1 MYNRILWI
9 VLDSVGV
16 GCAPDA
22 ENYGDLGSN
31 TLRNTIIVNKP
42 KLDNLAKLG
51 LYKIVNVNDTNEV
64 VGAYGR
70 AVESSAGKDTT
81 TGHWEMA
88 GLQIDKPFP
97 TYPNGFPNDVIEEFK
112 KIVGTNVLG
121 NCVASGTE
129 IINRLGD
136 EHLKTGYPIV
146 YTSADSVFQ
155 IACHESLYPI
165 EKLYDICE
173 KSRRMLTGKHN
184 VGRVIAR
191 PFVGSD
197 GVYKRTE
204 NRRDF
209 SLEPFG
215 DTILDLLKNNNLSVY
230 SIGKID
236 DIFMGKGITESD
248 HAHGNPDCIKATFN
262 ALEKVKK
269 GLIFTNLVDFD
280 MIYGHRRDVEGYSK
294 ALEYFDNELL
304 KIQNTM
310 KNDDLLI
317 ITADH
322 GCDPTFIG
330 TDHTREMVP
339 ILVWS
344 KQITKET
351 NLGIRKSFR
360 DIAATIAENFGINE
374 RFDAESFY
382 NRIKE

>member
-112 KIVGTNVLG
+112 KNVGTNVLG

-173 KSRRMLTGKHN
+173 KSRRMLMGKHN

>member
-173 KSRRMLTGKHN
+173 KSRRMLMGKHN

>member
-248 HAHGNPDCIKATFN
+248 NAHGNPDCIKATFN